1 MVLSTSSED
10 EDDAPVAPPQPRG
23 KKRKKGVL
31 SDSSSSSDDDDAA
44 PAAPATAVPAPATA
58 PTLASAATPAP
69 AAHALAGKGVV
80 LMGTLRFPQEKEEAT
95 QLCESV
101 GGIIRDAVSG
111 ATALLVVI
119 DLGITAGHSR
129 FTKLRDALHHNVP
142 VVSLERLR
150 ELVRNSSTALPT
162 RHDARR
168 RREVAWRMVLG
179 LDDDT
184 EEIEAYYALHCCDD
198 DENEAMAWLDDPQR
212 GGLMSDARVAAEI
225 DPAKLWAG
233 VDRQSFSPRPWDY
246 QEGDCTGIIVLAE
259 FEEMGPP
266 GARPVAHMTLYY
278 VMDSP
283 MVADYGTGINQRITG
298 EHLATVQRLVAAADP
313 TYRVEG
319 PNRPDRPV
327 DATFTFE
334 HAEGRIDPTGPIA
347 RLRRDIC
354 AQTGLPFRSTGSHNL
369 DANEGHVTAGLRR
382 HPGPRLATS
391 GHFEGRE
398 VFDLPLRLRAIAR
411 PGVRCRENEELA
423 WWCWRAARSM
433 PGTLGL
439 ANVVA
444 DAPVPISRENLE
456 DIRGVGPRRAK
467 FLDAFFTGRP
477 TGAEAAAPV
486 DAPQEVAAAPAPSGA
501 PAVPDPQHLREARLR
516 RLGQPPNHP
525 VRGTGGADAPLELDE
540 SEEE

>member
-23 KKRKKGVL
+23 KKRKGIL

-44 PAAPATAVPAPATA
+44 PVAAATAAPDPAPA
-58 PTLASAATPAP
+58 AAPAP

-129 FTKLRDALHHNVP
+129 FTKLRGALHHNVP

-150 ELVRNSSTALPT
+150 ELVRSPSTALPT

-246 QEGDCTGIIVLAE
+246 QEGDCSGIIVLAE

-266 GARPVAHMTLYY
+266 AARPVAHMTLYY

-334 HAEGRIDPTGPIA
+334 HASGRIDPTGPIA

-354 AQTGLPFRSTGSHNL
+354 AQTGLPFRSTGSHEL
-369 DANEGHVTAGLRR
+369 DANEGHVTAGLLR

-398 VFDLPLRLRAIAR
+398 VYDLPLRLRAIAR

-444 DAPVPISRENLE
+444 DAPVPISRDNLE

-477 TGAEAAAPV
+477 TGAEAAAPAN
-486 DAPQEVAAAPAPSGA
+486 APREVAAAPAPSRAA

-516 RLGQPPNHP
+516 RFDQPANQP
-525 VRGTGGADAPLELDE
+525 VRGTGSAGAPLELDE
-540 SEEE
+540 SEDE

>member
-23 KKRKKGVL
+23 KKRKGVL

-44 PAAPATAVPAPATA
+44 PPAPAPAEPAPATA
-58 PTLASAATPAP
+58 PAPAP

-111 ATALLVVI
+111 ATVLLVVI

-150 ELVRNSSTALPT
+150 ELVRSPSIALPT

-184 EEIEAYYALHCCDD
+184 EEIEVYYALHCCDD

-212 GGLMSDARVAAEI
+212 GGLMRDARVAAEI
-225 DPAKLWAG
+225 DPAKLWSG
-233 VDRQSFSPRPWDY
+233 LDRQSFSPRPWDY

-278 VMDSP
+278 VMDAP
-283 MVADYGTGINQRITG
+283 MVADYGTGISRRITK

-327 DATFTFE
+327 GATFTFE
-334 HAEGRIDPTGPIA
+334 HAAGRIDPTGPIA

-354 AQTGLPFRSTGSHNL
+354 AQTGLPFHSTGSHNL
-369 DANEGHVTAGLRR
+369 DANEGHVTAGLLR

-398 VFDLPLRLRAIAR
+398 VFDLPLRLRAIRR

-444 DAPVPISRENLE
+444 DAPVPISRDNLE

-477 TGAEAAAPV
+477 TGAEAAAPA
-486 DAPQEVAAAPAPSGA
+486 DAPREVAAAPAPSRA

-516 RLGQPPNHP
+516 RFDQPANQP
-525 VRGTGGADAPLELDE
+525 VRGTGSAGAPLELDE
-540 SEEE
+540 SEDE

>member
-10 EDDAPVAPPQPRG
+10 EDDAPVAVQQSGR
-23 KKRKKGVL
+23 KRKKGIL
-31 SDSSSSSDDDDAA
+31 SDSSSSSDDEDAA
-44 PAAPATAVPAPATA
+44 PAAPALAAPAPAPAAA
-58 PTLASAATPAP
+58 PALAPAP

-80 LMGTLRFPQEKEEAT
+80 LMGTLRFPQKKEEAT

-129 FTKLRDALHHNVP
+129 FTKLRGALHHNVP

-150 ELVRNSSTALPT
+150 ELVRSPSIALPT
-162 RHDARR
+162 RQDARR

-179 LDDDT
+179 LDGDDDDT
-184 EEIEAYYALHCCDD
+184 QGLEIEAYYALHCCDD
-198 DENEAMAWLDDPQR
+198 DENEATAWLDDPQR
-212 GGLMSDARVAAEI
+212 GGLMRDARVAAEI
-225 DPAKLWAG
+225 NPAELWSK

-266 GARPVAHMTLYY
+266 AARPAAHMTLYY
-278 VMDSP
+278 VVDAP
-283 MVADYGTGINQRITG
+283 MVADYGTGINRRITK
-298 EHLATVQRLVAAADP
+298 EHLATVQRLVAAADT

-327 DATFTFE
+327 GATFE
-334 HAEGRIDPTGPIA
+334 HASGSIDPTGPIA

-354 AQTGLPFRSTGSHNL
+354 AQTGLPFRSTGSHDL
-369 DANEGHVTAGLRR
+369 DANEGHVTAGLKR

-398 VFDLPLRLRAIAR
+398 VFDLPLRLRAIRR
-411 PGVRCRENEELA
+411 PGVRCRENEELT

-444 DAPVPISRENLE
+444 DAPVPINRDNLE
-456 DIRGVGPRRAK
+456 DIKGVGPRRAK

-477 TGAEAAAPV
+477 TGAEAAAP
-486 DAPQEVAAAPAPSGA
+486 PREVAAAPAPSRA
-501 PAVPDPQHLREARLR
+501 SAVPDPQHLREARLR
-516 RLGQPPNHP
+516 RFGQPANHP
-525 VRGTGGADAPLELDE
+525 ARGTGGADAPLELDE
-540 SEEE
+540 SEDE

>member
-23 KKRKKGVL
+23 KKRKGVL

-44 PAAPATAVPAPATA
+44 PAAPATAAPAPAPAAA
-58 PTLASAATPAP
+58 PALAPAP

-150 ELVRNSSTALPT
+150 ELVRSPSIALPT

-246 QEGDCTGIIVLAE
+246 QEGDCTAIIVLAE

-266 GARPVAHMTLYY
+266 SARPVAHMTLYY
-278 VMDSP
+278 VVDAP
-283 MVADYGTGINQRITG
+283 MVADYGTGISRRITK

-327 DATFTFE
+327 DATFE
-334 HAEGRIDPTGPIA
+334 HAPGRIDPTGPIA

-354 AQTGLPFRSTGSHNL
+354 AQTGLPFRSTGSHEL
-369 DANEGHVTAGLRR
+369 DANEGHVTAGLLR

-398 VFDLPLRLRAIAR
+398 VFDLPLRLRAIRR

-444 DAPVPISRENLE
+444 DAPVPITRDNLE
-456 DIRGVGPRRAK
+456 DIKGVGPRRAK

-477 TGAEAAAPV
+477 TGAEAAAPAN
-486 DAPQEVAAAPAPSGA
+486 APREVAAAPAPSRAA

-516 RLGQPPNHP
+516 RFDQPANHP

-540 SEEE
+540 SEDE